1 MSGRPATPLCSRR
14 VTGEPTH
21 SVKGRVRVLA
31 TAVAACAALT
41 ALAMPASGAGDVT
54 TAAPQIVVRGGM
66 PMATGAG
73 CSTNRR
79 GGFVGVGGGDSF
91 IDPANAD
98 CILGLQA
105 GSGVGVLRHNFD
117 WTSIERSPGK
127 YDFSVDDWWVAAT
140 ARKHIRILPVL
151 FGSPSFYVHRH
162 SGSVSPPSNRAAFA
176 NYCAALVR
184 RYGPSGSFWPAH
196 PGVPKLP
203 IRSWQVWNEPNLRQ
217 YWYPRPKPA
226 AYVKL
231 LKAAYKKIK
240 GVDPHAEVLTA
251 GLPDSQQSGA
261 MRFTKFVTGMYKAGA
276 KKAFDTLAPNA
287 YATTARG
294 VIQRVG
300 RIRALMRKFK
310 DRRAGVWVTEVG
322 WGTSGPRN
330 RFNIGAKRQATEIKR
345 LLTGL
350 HRVKRKYKVRGVVY
364 YGWRDKAPYP
374 PRYKDMWGLHTG
386 LFTLNGKAKPGYRA
400 FARVA
405 PKLR

>member
-1 MSGRPATPLCSRR
+1 MSGRPVTPLCSHG
-14 VTGEPTH
+14 VPGEPTQ

-31 TAVAACAALT
+31 IAVAACAALT
-41 ALAMPASGAGDVT
+41 ALAMPASGAGELT
-54 TAAPQIVVRGGM
+54 SAAPHIVVRGGM

-73 CSTNRR
+73 CSTHRR

-91 IDPANAD
+91 IDRAHAD

-117 WTSIERSPGK
+117 WTYIEPSPGK
-127 YDFSVDDWWVAAT
+127 YNFSVDDWWVAAA
-140 ARKHIRILPVL
+140 ARKNIRILPVL

-162 SGSVSPPSNRAAFA
+162 SGGVSPPSSRAAFA

-184 RYGPSGSFWPAH
+184 RYGPTGSFWAAH
-196 PGVPKLP
+196 PEVPKRP

-231 LKAAYKKIK
+231 LKAAYKAIK
-240 GVDPHAEVLTA
+240 SVDPHAEVVTA
-251 GLPDSQQSGA
+251 GLPDSQLGTA
-261 MRFTKFVTGMYKAGA
+261 MRFTKFVTKMYRAGA

-287 YATTARG
+287 YAPTARG
-294 VIQRVG
+294 VIRQVG

-310 DRRAGVWVTEVG
+310 DRRAGLWVTEVG
-322 WGTSGPRN
+322 WGTSGPKS
-330 RFNIGAKRQATEIKR
+330 RFNIGAKRQATQIKR
-345 LLTGL
+345 LLIGL
-350 HRVKRKYKVRGVVY
+350 HRVKRKYRVRGVVY
-364 YGWRDKAPYP
+364 YGWRDKPPYP
-374 PRYKDMWGLHTG
+374 PKYKDMWGLHTG
-386 LFTLNGKAKPGYRA
+386 LFTLSGKPKPGYRA